1 MPEMNQTI
9 KLEDQ
14 DITVKIFECVKKAAE
29 ATHAA
34 LRAAQKASDA
44 ASAIESKDKEK
55 KWHTLQKYLREYGPF
70 INNTTCFTGL
80 YVYAVDINFYDN
92 TGLDALDRQLQ
103 TVIGIVY
110 LNEAL
115 HSAAKETFKQCLK
128 SLLKKNDLL
137 TDAELR
143 LI

>member
-1 MPEMNQTI
+1 MPKMNQTI

-14 DITVKIFECVKKAAE
+14 EVSVKIFECVKEAAE

-34 LRAAQKASDA
+34 LRANQKASKA
-44 ASAIESKDKEK
+44 ASAIKSTDKK
-55 KWHTLQKYLREYGPF
+55 IKWTVLQEYLREYSHF

-80 YVYAVDINFYDN
+80 YVYTVNMEFYNN
-92 TGLDALDRQLQ
+92 TDLGELDRQLR

-128 SLLKKNDLL
+128 SLLKKNNLL
-137 TDAELR
+137 TDA
-143 LI
+143 